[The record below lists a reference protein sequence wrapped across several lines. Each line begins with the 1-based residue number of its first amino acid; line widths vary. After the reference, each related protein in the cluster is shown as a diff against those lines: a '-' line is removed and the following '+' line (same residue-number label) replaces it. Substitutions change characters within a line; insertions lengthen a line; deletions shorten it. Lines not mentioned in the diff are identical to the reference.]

1 MIVGA
6 TGKGRVR
13 RPHARGRE
21 LSGHAPCAP
30 ASRRRATRLVGSGVT
45 NGRGPSPGRLRH
57 EIHVGRVYDS
67 DDRTGAGYRVLVDRL
82 WPRGMTKADAAVDE
96 WSKMS
101 RRAPS
106 CGAGTATT
114 SRDFTSSRVSLTAAE
129 LRHPPASVAV
139 QRLIELAKTRTIFLL
154 TATRDVEH
162 SGARVLQQSLTRRVS
177 R

>member
-1 MIVGA
+1 M
-6 TGKGRVR
+6 
-13 RPHARGRE
+13 
-21 LSGHAPCAP
+21 
-30 ASRRRATRLVGSGVT
+30 T

-57 EIHVGRVYDS
+57 EIHVGRVYDT

-96 WSKMS
+96 WSKDV
-101 RRAPS
+101 APS
-106 CGAGTATT
+106 TELRRWYGHDVARFHEFA
-114 SRDFTSSRVSLTAAE
+114 RRYRAE

-162 SGARVLQQSLTRRVS
+162 SGARVLQQSLTRRAS